1 MHQRSPS
8 GHYNGIVIRGR
19 RWLGAL
25 GAGLLLWASF
35 FPGLGWLAWL
45 ALVPFLWAL
54 DEAGTKRG
62 LGLGALCG
70 VVFFGLEFSSLSSL
84 SPFVGAMV
92 VPICLALAVYG
103 GLFLA
108 LFGAVAGRWSSPFV
122 WAGGWV
128 LVEAL
133 RAAGPLGVTLGS
145 VPGTMA
151 GGPFLPAAAWGGPW
165 LLSLGVAWTA
175 GCLACGVRQR
185 RWLPWAALGPLA
197 LFVVS
202 LVPSGTQDGGTLTV
216 ALIQPNIAKLEQLD
230 PNLLPAHLALYQELL
245 AQVAPPVDLIALP
258 ENVRPWL
265 LAERDHLALFQD
277 AAIEVGASVLVGTA
291 EFREG
296 KIYNTVLVLS
306 PRGEVT
312 GTYAKTRLVPFGE
325 YVPGRGLWEKIGLGP
340 LIAPLLPFD
349 QTPGEEVRPVGNL
362 GIMICFESTFPGV
375 SRELVQA
382 GAEVLLVPTN
392 DAWFGGTRLL
402 WEHYALGA
410 LRAAETGRALVQIG
424 QTGVS
429 GGWGPRG
436 EDLGRLPPRT
446 RGTTVLKVPLRTGST
461 PYVRVGDGP
470 VLGLAGALLVLGL
483 RTKRP
488 RSGRGREGRLRT

>member
-19 RWLGAL
+19 RWPGAL
-25 GAGLLLWASF
+25 GASLLLWAAF

-54 DEAGTKRG
+54 DGAGTKRG
-62 LGLGALCG
+62 VGLGALCG

-84 SPFVGAMV
+84 SPFAGAMV
-92 VPICLALAVYG
+92 VPMCLALAVYG

-108 LFGAVAGRWSSPFV
+108 LFGAVAGRWSSPLV

-175 GCLACGVRQR
+175 GCLARGVRNR
-185 RWLPWAALGPLA
+185 RWLPWAALGPLV
-197 LFVVS
+197 LFIVS
-202 LVPSGTQDGGTLTV
+202 LVPSGTRDGGTLTV
-216 ALIQPNIAKLEQLD
+216 ALIQPNIPKLEQLD
-230 PNLLPAHLALYQELL
+230 PNLLPGHLALYRELL
-245 AQVAPPVDLIALP
+245 SQVPPPVDLIALP

-265 LAERDHLALFQD
+265 RDERDHLALFQD

-291 EFREG
+291 EFRDG

-306 PRGEVT
+306 PRGEVM

-375 SRELVQA
+375 SRALAQA

-392 DAWFGGTRLL
+392 DAWFGETRLL

-429 GGWGPRG
+429 GAWGPDGR
-436 EDLGRLPPRT
+436 ELERLPPWT
-446 RGTTVLKVPLRTGST
+446 RGTAVLEVPLRTGPT
-461 PYVRVGDGP
+461 PYVRVGGGP
-470 VLGLAGALLVLGL
+470 VLALAGILLVLGL